1 MTKVAQADIHIR
13 GKDKTKT
20 AFNSVQGRLM
30 RLKNAVSGVHG
41 AMALALGAGFVV
53 MAKEAAKTAD
63 EIRKMSGRIGIATN
77 DLQELRYAFG
87 LAGVEEETLNKG
99 LLQFSKAIG
108 EARAGTGTM
117 ITILKK
123 TNQPLL
129 DLLTGAEN
137 NTKALNI
144 FMDALAGT
152 RNQADRMAL
161 SSAALGRAGKL
172 MTTAFENGIDVF
184 NRTREEAHALG
195 LVIEERLLR
204 DAEEMNDKFSTVAKV
219 LKIQFTAAI
228 LENAKALTG
237 MAQSVLELL
246 RTLRGVEG
254 MTEKE
259 LVIPL
264 ARARDEVQRL
274 QEAVD
279 DLDDAFGPGELI
291 TRLWLIDDLQEAK
304 EVLKELETAS
314 GKFVKETKGEK
325 KPYVEDLSFP
335 GDPKDSIGL
344 IEKAGGPFNIDVI
357 GKQHQ
362 ALQAMLTQRQRAND
376 ALRLEVSGNK
386 DLIPLLEFEN
396 KLRDKGTHLM
406 DEEISRY
413 RNEYKDLIDTQ
424 QKLNKQLEFQ
434 NNIVAAGERIF
445 DRMGDGMLTAM
456 QRGEDAM
463 ESFKNVAVAA
473 LFDVQRE
480 MFKLFIFAPL
490 KKALFSGLGDLMSPV
505 GGGSSG
511 GGQPPPTWVVTPT
524 LENALN
530 PVVGYDYNYSDYEFA
545 GGGFLPSG
553 KTALVGERGAELFR
567 PTGGGT
573 VIPNDQLGGGG
584 VNITLNFSTGVQSTV
599 RAEVMGLMP
608 VISENVK
615 SAVAEARMRGGSFSA
630 AMGV

>member
-1 MTKVAQADIHIR
+1 
-13 GKDKTKT
+13 
-20 AFNSVQGRLM
+20 
-30 RLKNAVSGVHG
+30 
-41 AMALALGAGFVV
+41 
-53 MAKEAAKTAD
+53 
-63 EIRKMSGRIGIATN
+63 
-77 DLQELRYAFG
+77 
-87 LAGVEEETLNKG
+87 
-99 LLQFSKAIG
+99 
-108 EARAGTGTM
+108 
-117 ITILKK
+117 
-123 TNQPLL
+123 L

-279 DLDDAFGPGELI
+279 DLHDAFGPAELL
-291 TRLWLIDDLQEAK
+291 TRIWLTDDLQEAK

-325 KPYVEDLSFP
+325 KPYLDDANFP

-376 ALRLEVSGNK
+376 ALQLEVSGNK

-406 DEEISRY
+406 DEEISLY
-413 RNEYKDLIDTQ
+413 RNEYKDLIDIQ

-445 DRMGDGMLTAM
+445 DRMGDGMMNAM

-480 MFKLFIFAPL
+480 MVKLFIFAPL
-490 KKALFSGLGDLMSPV
+490 KKAFFSGLGNLMNPAG
-505 GGGSSG
+505 GGGSDE
-511 GGQPPPTWVVTPT
+511 PFEEITWGPTPT
-524 LENALN
+524 I
-530 PVVGYDYNYSDYEFA
+530 PVVENDYNYSDYEFA

-615 SAVAEARMRGGSFSA
+615 QAVAEARMRGGSFSA

>member
-490 KKALFSGLGDLMSPV
+490 KKALFSGLGGLMSPFTTTV
-505 GGGSSG
+505 GESGLGSENIVESIVTPYGTDPGIYDDIPKFASG
-511 GGQPPPTWVVTPT
+511 GY
-524 LENALN
+524 AH
-530 PVVGYDYNYSDYEFA
+530 
-545 GGGFLPSG
+545 GGRM
-553 KTALVGERGAELFR
+553 ALVGERGPELFMPR
-567 PTGGGT
+567 VGGT